1 MVRWDN
7 VALNITWQAFAEM
20 SGTSVYGALMLGQ
33 FVFVVDQT
41 CPYLDA
47 DGLDELAIH
56 GMGHDPNGRLV
67 AVARILPPGCKSE
80 LPSIGRV
87 AVAADARRFGHGR
100 AIVAAALAELER
112 RYSRAAGRLDAQG
125 YLQPFY
131 GSVGVATNV
140 NPFDQDGTGPVGAG
154 SPPPVVAVAG

>member
-20 SGTSVYGALMLGQ
+20 SGTSMYRALMLRQ
-33 FVFVVDQT
+33 SVFVVEQT

-112 RYSRAAGRLDAQG
+112 RYSRAAVRIDAQA
-125 YLQPFY
+125 YLEPFY
-131 GSVGVATNV
+131 GSFGFATIGV
-140 NPFDQDGTGPVGAG
+140 PFDEDGIPHVAMIRAPV
-154 SPPPVVAVAG
+154 P